1 MKLFSVTNGTDL
13 SWEGFAESIEEVQ
26 QRFPDGQITEF
37 TETEFPGIYE
47 A

>member
-13 SWEGFAESIEEVQ
+13 SWEGFAESIEDVQ
-26 QRFPDGQITEF
+26 QRFPTGEITEF
-37 TETEFPGIYE
+37 QPTEFEGIYV